1 MNKLFFNLQF
11 FAEDNEEVSTPP
23 VEQEKTFSQDDVNR
37 IIGERLIKERA
48 KLQAEHEVALNKQ
61 REELELEK
69 ATFKASLLDK
79 EVDVYLKSSDL
90 PSELKSLLRYSTIE
104 EFVEVTDKLQEA
116 MYGML
121 SRRVEEMQNITT
133 PMSGN
138 VTHIPNENKN
148 LTKIFTG
155 RE

>member
-11 FAEDNEEVSTPP
+11 FAEDSEEVSTPP
-23 VEQEKTFSQDDVNR
+23 VEQERTFSQDDVNR

-79 EVDVYLKSSDL
+79 EVDVYLKS
-90 PSELKSLLRYSTIE
+90 LLRYSTIE
-104 EFVEVTDKLQEA
+104 EFVEATDKLQEA

-138 VTHIPNENKN
+138 VTRIPNENRN

>member
-61 REELELEK
+61 REELEFEK
-69 ATFKASLLDK
+69 ATFMASLLDK
-79 EVDVYLKSSDL
+79 EVDVYLKNL
-90 PSELKSLLRYSTIE
+90 PSELKDLLRYSTIE
-104 EFVEVTDKLQEA
+104 EFVEATDKLQEA

-155 RE
+155 R